1 LGEAMGHTILPFTW
15 QYRNEKGYFASFR
28 RALLL
33 AEDKRT
39 FDDLWNRAEF
49 HLPAA
54 EMASHPLP
62 VATILVMMNLEQQKA
77 IQRLENKV
85 KNQAQK
91 IERLEKS
98 LKKSQAQIV
107 LLKGEL
113 EIIEAEIEARLSAF
127 REEMLAI
134 KFPEYLD
141 AA

>member
-1 LGEAMGHTILPFTW
+1 VGHTILPFTW
-15 QYRNEKGYFASFR
+15 QYRKEKTYFASFR

-62 VATILVMMNLEQQKA
+62 VATILMMMNLEQHKL
-77 IQRLENKV
+77 IQGLENKV
-85 KNQAQK
+85 KAQVQQ
-91 IERLEKS
+91 IEQLEKS
-98 LKKSQAQIV
+98 LKRSQSHILSLKSEM
-107 LLKGEL
+107 GT
-113 EIIEAEIEARLSAF
+113 IEAEIETRLKEF

>member
-1 LGEAMGHTILPFTW
+1 MGHTVIPFSW
-15 QYRNEKGYFASFR
+15 QFQKEKVYFARFR

-33 AEDKRT
+33 VDDKRT

-54 EMASHPLP
+54 EMTSHPLP
-62 VATILVMMNLEQQKA
+62 IATILMMISLEQQKA
-77 IQRLENKV
+77 IQQLENKV
-85 KNQAQK
+85 QDQARI
-91 IERLEKS
+91 IECLENA
-98 LKKSQAQIV
+98 LKKSEAQSAS
-107 LLKGEL
+107 LKSEL
-113 EIIEAEIEARLSAF
+113 EALQVDIETSLKVF

>member
-1 LGEAMGHTILPFTW
+1 MGHTVLPFTW
-15 QYRNEKGYFASFR
+15 QYRKEKNYFASFR

-33 AEDKRT
+33 VDDKRT

-62 VATILVMMNLEQQKA
+62 IATILMMMNLEQHKLIRQ
-77 IQRLENKV
+77 LENKV
-85 KNQAQK
+85 KVQTQQ
-91 IERLEKS
+91 IERLQKT
-98 LKKSQAQIV
+98 LKKSQSQI
-107 LLKGEL
+107 LSLKGEM
-113 EIIEAEIEARLSAF
+113 EIIEAEIDARFKEF
-127 REEMLAI
+127 RGEMLAI

>member
-1 LGEAMGHTILPFTW
+1 MGHTILPFSW
-15 QYRNEKGYFASFR
+15 QYRKEKVYFASFR

-62 VATILVMMNLEQQKA
+62 VATILMMMNLEQQK
-77 IQRLENKV
+77 IIMKLENEAKA
-85 KNQAQK
+85 QAQQ
-91 IERLEKS
+91 IRRLEKT

-107 LLKGEL
+107 FLKGEL
-113 EIIEAEIEARLSAF
+113 ETIESEIEARLETF
-127 REEMLAI
+127 RDEMLAI

>member
-1 LGEAMGHTILPFTW
+1 MGHTVLPFTW
-15 QYRNEKGYFASFR
+15 QFRNEKAYFANFR

-33 AEDKRT
+33 AEDKHI

-62 VATILVMMNLEQQKA
+62 VATILMMMNLEQQKA
-77 IQRLENKV
+77 IQQLENRV
-85 KNQAQK
+85 KAQAQK
-91 IERLEKS
+91 IEHLEKS
-98 LKKSQAQIV
+98 LKKSENQAIS
-107 LLKGEL
+107 LKGEL
-113 EIIEAEIEARLSAF
+113 ETIEAEIETRLRAF

-134 KFPEYLD
+134 KYPEYLD

>member
-1 LGEAMGHTILPFTW
+1 MGHTILPFTW
-15 QYRNEKGYFASFR
+15 QFRNEKTYFARFR

-33 AEDKRT
+33 AEDKGT

-62 VATILVMMNLEQQKA
+62 VATILMMMNLEQQKT
-77 IQRLENKV
+77 IQQLENRAKA
-85 KNQAQK
+85 QAQK

-98 LKKSQAQIV
+98 LKKSEAQ
-107 LLKGEL
+107 LLSLKGEL
-113 EIIEAEIEARLSAF
+113 ATIEAEIEARLRAF

-134 KFPEYLD
+134 KYPEYLD
-141 AA
+141 AP

>member
-1 LGEAMGHTILPFTW
+1 MGHTILPFTW
-15 QYRNEKGYFASFR
+15 QYRKEKIYFASFR

-33 AEDKRT
+33 AEDKHS

-54 EMASHPLP
+54 EVASHPLP
-62 VATILVMMNLEQQKA
+62 VATILMMMNLEQHKA
-77 IQRLENKV
+77 IQKLENKV
-85 KNQAQK
+85 KAQMQK

-98 LKKSQAQIV
+98 LKKSESQSAI
-107 LLKGEL
+107 LKSEL
-113 EIIEAEIEARLSAF
+113 ETIETEIEARLKEF
-127 REEMLAI
+127 RDEMLAI

>member
-1 LGEAMGHTILPFTW
+1 MGHTIPPFTW
-15 QYRNEKGYFASFR
+15 QFRNEKVYFASFR

-33 AEDKRT
+33 VEDKRT

-62 VATILVMMNLEQQKA
+62 VATILMMMNLEQQKA
-77 IQRLENKV
+77 IQQLEGKV
-85 KNQAQK
+85 KDQTRR
-91 IERLEKS
+91 IEQLERFLKKNETQSVS
-98 LKKSQAQIV
+98 LK
-107 LLKGEL
+107 GDL
-113 EIIEAEIEARLSAF
+113 ETIEAEIDARLQAF

>member
-1 LGEAMGHTILPFTW
+1 MGHTILPFTW
-15 QYRNEKGYFASFR
+15 QYRKEKTYFTDFR

-33 AEDKRT
+33 AEDKHT

-62 VATILVMMNLEQQKA
+62 VATILMMMNLEQHKA
-77 IQRLENKV
+77 IQKLENKV
-85 KNQAQK
+85 KTQMQK

-98 LKKSQAQIV
+98 LKKSESQSAI
-107 LLKGEL
+107 LRGEL
-113 EIIEAEIEARLSAF
+113 ETIGTELEARLKEF
-127 REEMLAI
+127 RDEMLAI

>member
-1 LGEAMGHTILPFTW
+1 MGHTVPPFTW
-15 QYRNEKGYFASFR
+15 QYRNEKAYFASFR

-33 AEDKRT
+33 IEDKHT

-49 HLPAA
+49 HMPAA

-62 VATILVMMNLEQQKA
+62 VATILMMMNLEQHKA
-77 IQRLENKV
+77 IQGLENKV
-85 KNQAQK
+85 KDQAQV

-98 LKKSQAQIV
+98 LKKNQAQI
-107 LLKGEL
+107 LSLKGEL
-113 EIIEAEIEARLSAF
+113 ETVQVEIEARLGAF

>member
-1 LGEAMGHTILPFTW
+1 MGHTIPPFTW
-15 QYRNEKGYFASFR
+15 QFRNEKVYFASFR

-33 AEDKRT
+33 VEDKRT

-62 VATILVMMNLEQQKA
+62 VATILMMMNLEQQKA
-77 IQRLENKV
+77 IQQLEGKV
-85 KNQAQK
+85 KDQTRR
-91 IERLEKS
+91 IEQLERF
-98 LKKSQAQIV
+98 LKKSETQSV
-107 LLKGEL
+107 SLKSDL
-113 EIIEAEIEARLSAF
+113 ETIEAEIDARLGAF

>member
-1 LGEAMGHTILPFTW
+1 MGHTILPFTW
-15 QYRNEKGYFASFR
+15 QYRKEKAYFASFR

-62 VATILVMMNLEQQKA
+62 IATILMMMNLEQHKA
-77 IQRLENKV
+77 IQLLENKV
-85 KNQAQK
+85 KDQVQQ
-91 IERLEKS
+91 IEHLEKS
-98 LKKSQAQIV
+98 LKKSQTQIV
-107 LLKGEL
+107 SLKGEL
-113 EIIEAEIEARLSAF
+113 ETIEAEIEARLGTF

>member
-1 LGEAMGHTILPFTW
+1 MGHTILPFTW
-15 QYRNEKGYFASFR
+15 QYRKEKTYFASFR

-62 VATILVMMNLEQQKA
+62 IATILMMMNLEQHKLVQG
-77 IQRLENKV
+77 LETKV
-85 KNQAQK
+85 KAQAQVIK
-91 IERLEKS
+91 RLEKS
-98 LKKSQAQIV
+98 LKKSQAQMV
-107 LLKGEL
+107 SLKGEL
-113 EIIEAEIEARLSAF
+113 ETIETEIEARLKEF
-127 REEMLAI
+127 REDMLAV